1 MNKRRK
7 SGETRGEG
15 RGGEK
20 GRKKRSAHS
29 SCDATSCPLWWSR
42 SVKWAT
48 NHQLPITELE
58 EKQDLHT
65 KEVAQMK
72 TTQQRLTPAQFDDL
86 HDIVPEGC
94 QEDIV

>member
-1 MNKRRK
+1 MEKQ
-7 SGETRGEG
+7 GG
-15 RGGEK
+15 RGGERGGK
-20 GRKKRSAHS
+20 KKRSAHS